1 MGYDDNFTCKY
12 VFFKF
17 TDGGSGDMEVDL
29 GEAME
34 RVPNVSIEL
43 IQAKVVSANT
53 YDGLTVKML
62 GQAINYFGND
72 FTGTALGLLNV
83 GTGGAENDYQLEF
96 GQSPVLTIGT
106 TRRIQVKI
114 TQTGGG
120 DIATTAGALIFK
132 LTYPKQ
138 PDQITSTYSMEIQRG
153 L

>member
-17 TDGGSGDMEVDL
+17 TDQGQADMEIDL

-43 IQAKVVSANT
+43 IQARVISVNI
-53 YDGLTVKML
+53 YDGLVVKML
-62 GQAINYFGND
+62 GQGINYFGND
-72 FTGTALGLLNV
+72 HTGSALGLLNIAP
-83 GTGGAENDYQLEF
+83 GGNENNYQLDF
-96 GQSPVLTIGT
+96 AKSPALTIGT
-106 TRRIQVKI
+106 TRRIQVKL
-114 TQTGGG
+114 TDSYGTG
-120 DIATTAGALIFK
+120 IATTGGNLIFK

-138 PDQITSTYSMEIQRG
+138 PDQITATYSMEIQRG